1 MREIKLESA
10 FEIPN
15 DAQLARALMT
25 KAFFYYVSETR
36 INDVMIDDI
45 YDEFVNTAS
54 TFGVSTLDYQECV
67 DNIETLGCIILCS
80 EIAMKHCLNQPFD
93 PLDWYEYLSRNVVL
107 DESEYELDDTN
118 EPYEFVEMLARIDAD
133 LNQEIS
139 AFGLFRTTCNKVT
152 TMIKKP
158 EVWSA
163 IEHLADRLETEERLS
178 GQEIEEYLYREF
190 GHPLFLQFEP
200 SIVLLPDDWI
210 SK

>member
-1 MREIKLESA
+1 MSEIKLESTV
-10 FEIPN
+10 ERPS

-36 INDVMIDDI
+36 INYVMIDDI
-45 YDEFVNTAS
+45 YDDFVNTAS
-54 TFGVSTLDYQECV
+54 TFGVSTLDYPECV
-67 DNIETLGCIILCS
+67 HNIETLGCIILCS

-93 PLDWYEYLSRNVVL
+93 PLDWYEYLSTGVEL

-118 EPYEFVEMLARIDAD
+118 EPFELVEMLARIDAE

-139 AFGLFRTTCNKVT
+139 AFGLFRATCYKVT
-152 TMIKKP
+152 TMIKSP

-178 GQEIEEYLYREF
+178 GEEIEEYLYKNF
-190 GHPLFLQFEP
+190 GDPFFLQFEP
-200 SIVLLPDDWI
+200 SVELWPHDWI